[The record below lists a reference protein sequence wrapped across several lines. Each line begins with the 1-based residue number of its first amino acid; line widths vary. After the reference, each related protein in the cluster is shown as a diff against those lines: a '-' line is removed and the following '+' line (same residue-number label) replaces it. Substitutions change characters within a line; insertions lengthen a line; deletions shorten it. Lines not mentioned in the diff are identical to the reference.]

1 MKAIKKDLTKHIVL
15 IIAGLLTFYPFVFEI
30 QTSFKSSFQFQHE
43 FWLPMWPPEL
53 ANYRD
58 AFSQTR
64 TYLVNSFIVS
74 GASVIGV
81 LALAS
86 LSAYTFARFD
96 FPGREFLFML
106 ILGLLMIP
114 GILTLVPR
122 FLLIRDL
129 GLIGTRGALIVPYIA
144 GGQVFAIFILRSFI
158 ASLPEELFEAARI
171 DGASNIR
178 IFLTIAMP
186 LCKPILVTIA
196 VMNILGTWNDFI
208 WPLVTLPDSSL
219 WTITIGIVNFTGH
232 YQGLEAW
239 GPMFAGYVI
248 ASIPLIVLFIFT
260 MRAFISG
267 LTSGAIK
274 A

>member
-1 MKAIKKDLTKHIVL
+1 MKLIKQDLLKHIVL
-15 IIAGLLTFYPFVFEI
+15 ILAGVLTFYPFVFEI
-30 QTSFKSSFQFQHE
+30 QTSFKSSYQFQHE
-43 FWLPMWPPEL
+43 FWLPSWPPEPL
-53 ANYRD
+53 NYVD
-58 AFSQTR
+58 AFDR
-64 TYLVNSFIVS
+64 IWPYLVNSFVVS
-74 GASVIGV
+74 GLSVIGV
-81 LALAS
+81 LVLAS

-122 FLLIRDL
+122 FLLIRDMK
-129 GLIGTRGALIVPYIA
+129 LIGTRGALIIPYIA

-171 DGASNIR
+171 DGASNLR
-178 IFLTIAMP
+178 IFFSIAMP
-186 LCKPILVTIA
+186 LCKSILVTIA
-196 VMNILGTWNDFI
+196 VMNILGTWNDFV
-208 WPLVTLPDSSL
+208 WPLITLPDSKL
-219 WTITIGIVNFTGH
+219 WTITVGVVNFTG
-232 YQGLEAW
+232 YFQGLEAW

-248 ASIPLIVLFIFT
+248 ASIPLIVLFVFT